1 MIRRN
6 GNKRKAKIIKYQI
19 KGMGFTKFI
28 TINKIRGAVFDMDG
42 TLTDSMGGW
51 NEIYAELTKYLKIE
65 LPQGFM
71 MKVNH
76 IPMRERVKV
85 IIKEFRLNADENE
98 VYAYWVERAAGY
110 YESVFKIKP
119 YMLETLQMLKSL
131 NIKTAIA
138 TASDRLCA
146 EAFIKSNRLAEYIGS
161 VTGLDEVNRP
171 KSFPDIYLKA
181 AQKLGVQPYECIV
194 FEDALTAIKAAKS
207 GNFKVCGVQDDCS
220 KYDEQE
226 IRNYSD
232 FILGF

>member
-1 MIRRN
+1 MREL
-6 GNKRKAKIIKYQI
+6 
-19 KGMGFTKFI
+19 TEFI
-28 TINKIRGAVFDMDG
+28 TTNNIRGAVFDMDG

-51 NEIYAELTKYLKIE
+51 REIYAELTKHLKIE

-71 MKVNH
+71 MNVNH

-85 IIKEFRLNADENE
+85 IIKEFHLNADENE

-119 YMLETLQMLKSL
+119 YMLETLKTLKSL
-131 NIKTAIA
+131 NIDMAIA
-138 TASDRLCA
+138 TASDSACA
-146 EAFIKSNRLAEYIGS
+146 QAFIKSNHLAEYIGS
-161 VTGLDEVNRP
+161 VTGLDEVSRP

-181 AQKLGVQPYECIV
+181 AKKLGVKPFECIV

-220 KYDEQE
+220 KDDEQE
-226 IRNYSD
+226 IRNFSD
-232 FILGF
+232 LVIGF